1 VASAGAAGVCF
12 IDADWP
18 LVGGSFATADVA
30 VLWPKKL
37 TERLVALG
45 PLTADEVEAAH
56 RALAGAFPPA

>member
-1 VASAGAAGVCF
+1 MTDGVCGCRWGVCF

-45 PLTADEVEAAH
+45 L
-56 RALAGAFPPA
+56 LAGAFPPA

>member
-37 TERLVALG
+37 PSAWSLSVRSRPTRSRR
-45 PLTADEVEAAH
+45 LTARS
-56 RALAGAFPPA
+56 RARARRP